1 MASNSKKLTCQQLVS
16 ATRVLNR
23 AFFDRPTLDVAPGL
37 LGKIVVHKVDGHV
50 LAGRIVETEAYLGA
64 GDRAAHSAR
73 GLTPSTKV
81 IFGPPGRA
89 YVYLCYGM
97 YECLNLV
104 AEADGRAGCV
114 LVRALEPLLGIE
126 EIRRRRPRSKRLSDL
141 ASGPGKLTRA
151 LGVTRSRN
159 GVDVTRGLLT
169 VRAPRA
175 PEPIEVVTTTRVGIS
190 VSRDLPYRFYIKDN
204 EFVSK
209 P

>member
-1 MASNSKKLTCQQLVS
+1 MAANSEKLTYRQLAS
-16 ATRVLNR
+16 ATRVLSR
-23 AFFDRPTLDVAPGL
+23 SFFDRPTLDVAPAL
-37 LGKIVVHKVDGHV
+37 LGKIIVHKIDGHV

-97 YECLNLV
+97 HECLNLV
-104 AEADGRAGCV
+104 AEPDGRAGCV
-114 LVRALEPLLGIE
+114 LVRALEPLLGIQ
-126 EIRRRRPRSKRLSDL
+126 EIQRRRPRSKRLSDL
-141 ASGPGKLTRA
+141 ASGPGKLTLA

-159 GVDVTRGLLT
+159 GVDVTRGPLT
-169 VRAPRA
+169 VRASRA
-175 PEPIEVVTTTRVGIS
+175 PEPLEVVTTTRVGIS
-190 VSRDLPYRFYIKDN
+190 ASRDLPYRFYIKDN